1 MAFNVKNA
9 EADLLLRQL
18 TAVTGE
24 SLTDAI
30 IVCLRERL
38 ARERRIRDAGDKL
51 SLEQAIDRFAR
62 RAFVD
67 ERTDDEVLGYDDVG
81 LPS

>member
-1 MAFNVKNA
+1 MAFNVKND

-24 SLTDAI
+24 TLTDAI
-30 IVCLRERL
+30 IVALSERL
-38 ARERRIRDAGDKL
+38 ARERRIRDADGTL
-51 SLEQAIDRFAR
+51 SLTQAINRLAG
-62 RAFVD
+62 RAVVD

>member
-1 MAFNVKNA
+1 MTNA

-18 TAVTGE
+18 TALTGE
-24 SLTDAI
+24 SMTDALI
-30 IVCLRERL
+30 AAVRERL
-38 ARERRIRDAGDKL
+38 ARERRIRAAGEAL
-51 SLEQAIDRFAR
+51 SLDRAINRFAH

-67 ERTDDEVLGYDDVG
+67 KRSDDEVLGYDDVG

>member
-1 MAFNVKNA
+1 MAFNVKND

-24 SLTDAI
+24 TLTDAI
-30 IVCLRERL
+30 IVALSERL
-38 ARERRIRDAGDKL
+38 ARERRIRDADGAL
-51 SLEQAIDRFAR
+51 SLTQAINRLADRAV
-62 RAFVD
+62 VD